1 MCLKYADLAEPLMPT
16 ISDSWY
22 DSSRILPDNMGKNGD
37 SQLTKFL
44 CSSFKDGRQGCQCQP
59 KCYWIDRWLNMIGNR
74 QLEQLQYK
82 LPEK

>member
-44 CSSFKDGRQGCQCQP
+44 CSSFKDGR
-59 KCYWIDRWLNMIGNR
+59 
-74 QLEQLQYK
+74 
-82 LPEK
+82 